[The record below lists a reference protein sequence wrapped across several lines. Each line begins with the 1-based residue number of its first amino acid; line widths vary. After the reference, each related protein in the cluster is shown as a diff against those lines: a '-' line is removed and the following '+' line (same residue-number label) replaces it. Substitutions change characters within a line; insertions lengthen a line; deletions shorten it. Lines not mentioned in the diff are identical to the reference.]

1 MNWSNEAEA
10 MFDKLLAEV
19 PVAFRMMAKQ
29 PIRNAAEKEA
39 EKRGASEV
47 GVEDVIRGQIIA
59 TPAFQKGSL
68 RETYKKL
75 GIDITPYEDLLK

>member
-1 MNWSNEAEA
+1 MNWSKEAEE

-19 PVAFRMMAKQ
+19 PVAFR
-29 PIRNAAEKEA
+29 NAAEKEA
-39 EKRGASEV
+39 EKRGAGEV